1 MTDDRT
7 YRMLIPGA
15 LFLFTILGFSVL
27 DPTLD
32 FLKFLKT
39 HNISGSTALSILV
52 LGGSLC
58 VIVAGYV
65 LTTLDYTNYSPDVPL
80 CKEQEDNLVRR
91 IRHHGANTSENLI
104 RLSIYTHLSLARK
117 DEKLMNHL
125 SRSWSNEMV
134 SYSSSKAIIRAIAL
148 YLVVFSL
155 RNLWELVNWKLFSDN
170 IWTDLGRIFES
181 EASMK
186 EALESIGWFL
196 LTCAYLF
203 LLLCMRNAIDSSRAS
218 MRKYRADLYRALLA
232 TDPVLDTEIKI
243 EKKFDFQPRSRRTL
257 STITRTK
264 TTKSLDSPK

>member
-15 LFLFTILGFSVL
+15 LFLFTILGFSIL
-27 DPTLD
+27 DPTLG
-32 FLKFLKT
+32 FLKFLES
-39 HNISGSTALSILV
+39 HNMPGSTALSILV

-65 LTTLDYTNYSPDVPL
+65 LTTLDYTRYSPDVPL

-91 IRHHGANTSENLI
+91 IRHHGANTGEKLI

-134 SYSSSKAIIRAIAL
+134 SYSSSKAIIRAIVL

-155 RNLWELVNWKLFSDN
+155 RNLWEIVNWASFSDN
-170 IWTDLGRIFES
+170 IWTELDRIFES
-181 EASMK
+181 TASTK
-186 EALESIGWFL
+186 EALGPIGWFVLMCIYSIL
-196 LTCAYLF
+196 LVYIH
-203 LLLCMRNAIDSSRAS
+203 NAIDSSRAS